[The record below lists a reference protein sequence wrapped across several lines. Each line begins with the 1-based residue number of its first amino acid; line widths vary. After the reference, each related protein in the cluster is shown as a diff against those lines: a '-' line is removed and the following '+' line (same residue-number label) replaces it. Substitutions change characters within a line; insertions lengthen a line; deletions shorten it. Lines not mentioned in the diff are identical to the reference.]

1 MEETAPLISVI
12 MPLYNAEQYVGE
24 SIESI
29 LAQTLGSFE
38 LIVVDDSSTDGSYAV
53 VESYARLDARIR
65 LLRNE
70 RNLGVAGAKNR
81 GLDAVRGGEYVA
93 FMDSDDLAAPDRLE
107 KQVAF
112 LTTHPDIAVCG
123 SCYTIFYPDGRRNF
137 VPVPTDHVGIAVEM
151 LFGNPMA
158 MPSIMWRRA
167 SVADARF
174 DAACKAEDYKMW
186 SDLQDRI
193 RLANLPDNLLFYRRW
208 ENQVSTGQSSAL
220 DRSALKIQRE
230 LFRRKLDL
238 SLTDEQL
245 GVWFRL
251 SQHAGSPSRREIAT
265 YATLLRRMARAN
277 GRMGAYDRATLKETS
292 LLHFKWAC
300 RCSLGRWETKVRKA
314 ILKTGL

>member
-1 MEETAPLISVI
+1 MEESAPLISVI
-12 MPLYNAEQYVGE
+12 MPLYNTEQFVGQ

-29 LAQTLGSFE
+29 LRQTLGDFE
-38 LIVVDDSSTDGSYAV
+38 LIVVDDCSTDGSYAV
-53 VESYARLDARIR
+53 AERYARRDPRIR

-70 RNLGVAGAKNR
+70 RNKGVAGTKNR

-112 LTTHPDIAVCG
+112 LATHPLVGVCG
-123 SCYTIFYPDGRRNF
+123 SGYTVFYPDGRQTF
-137 VPVPTDHVGIAVEM
+137 VQTPLDHSGIAVEM

-158 MPSIMWRRA
+158 MPSITWRR
-167 SVADARF
+167 SLVADARF
-174 DAACKAEDYKMW
+174 DTACKAEDYEMW
-186 SDLQDRI
+186 SRLQDRM
-193 RLANLPDNLLFYRRW
+193 RLANLPDNLLLYRRW

-220 DRSALKIQRE
+220 DRSAREIQRE

-245 GVWFRL
+245 DVWFRL
-251 SQHAGSPSRREIAT
+251 SQHVGPPARREIGD
-265 YATLLRRMARAN
+265 YASLLRRVAQAN
-277 GRMGAYDRATLKETS
+277 RRTGAYDRATLKKTA
-292 LLHFKWAC
+292 LQHFKWAC
-300 RCSLGRWETKVRKA
+300 RRSLGKWESKVRKA